1 MTREKIRIIW
11 DELKGVVSL
20 VIGAIPFLTNNYY
33 KMEASRYYKI
43 PIFYF
48 KMDFT
53 KITIQLILILL
64 ILIIL
69 KTISSPKS
77 KFLKENKLVLISNL
91 SISFS
96 VAIICLQ
103 RFAFFLYERF
113 NITSKSSIN
122 NYFLSFFLFFYCMSV
137 IALMNKNGLEE
148 INELYEKIIN
158 IKNFNWIKKIRKCFK
173 KVINIKKLNWI
184 KKIGERFKRII
195 NIKIGKIILKT
206 VKFLAILIFAIF
218 FIFSIISSVFTG
230 FENKKVYPL
239 IYENGK
245 PTMAIISVDGQIYS
259 VVPCQINRIQENLEV
274 EKYELVLYTK
284 YGEKVSSENKKVG
297 ERYFDRIVIENKK
310 EFKEENL

>member
-1 MTREKIRIIW
+1 MTRKKIRIIW
-11 DELKGVVSL
+11 DELKGVASL
-20 VIGAIPFLTNNYY
+20 VIAAIPFLTNNYY

-158 IKNFNWIKKIRKCFK
+158 IKNFNWIKKIGKCFK
-173 KVINIKKLNWI
+173 KV
-184 KKIGERFKRII
+184 I

>member
-1 MTREKIRIIW
+1 MTREKIRAIW
-11 DELKGVVSL
+11 DELKGVASL
-20 VIGAIPFLTNNYY
+20 LIATIPFLANNYY

-53 KITIQLILILL
+53 KITIQLMLILL

-69 KTISSPKS
+69 VTISSPK
-77 KFLKENKLVLISNL
+77 LKLLKKNKIVLASNL
-91 SISFS
+91 LFSFN
-96 VAIICLQ
+96 VTIICMQ
-103 RFAFFLYERF
+103 SFAFFLYERF

-137 IALMNKNGLEE
+137 IALINKNGLEE
-148 INELYEKIIN
+148 INELYEK
-158 IKNFNWIKKIRKCFK
+158 
-173 KVINIKKLNWI
+173 VINVKNLNWI
-184 KKIGERFKRII
+184 KKIGECFKKVI
-195 NIKIGKIILKT
+195 NTKIGKIILKII
-206 VKFLAILIFAIF
+206 KFLAVLIFVIF

-245 PTMAIISVDGQIYS
+245 PTMAIISVDSQIYS
-259 VVPCQINRIQENLEV
+259 VVPCQINRIQENSEI

-284 YGEKVSSENKKVG
+284 YGEKVSSENKKVR
-297 ERYFDRIVIENKK
+297 EQCFDRIVIENTK
-310 EFKEENL
+310 EFNEENL

>member
-1 MTREKIRIIW
+1 MTREKIRTIW

-20 VIGAIPFLTNNYY
+20 FIAAIPFLTNNYY
-33 KMEASRYYKI
+33 KMEASRYYKM

-53 KITIQLILILL
+53 KITIQLMLLIL

-69 KTISSPKS
+69 ATISSPKS
-77 KFLKENKLVLISNL
+77 KFLKENKIVLISNL
-91 SISFS
+91 FFSFGVTVIS
-96 VAIICLQ
+96 LQ
-103 RFAFFLYERF
+103 NFAFFLYENF

-137 IALMNKNGLEE
+137 IALINKNGLEE

-158 IKNFNWIKKIRKCFK
+158 IKN
-173 KVINIKKLNWI
+173 LNWI
-184 KKIGERFKRII
+184 KKIGEYFKKII
-195 NIKIGKIILKT
+195 NTKIGKIILKII
-206 VKFLAILIFAIF
+206 KFLAVLIFIIF
-218 FIFSIISSVFTG
+218 FIFSIISSIFTG

-245 PTMAIISVDGQIYS
+245 PTMAVISVDSQIYS

-274 EKYELVLYTK
+274 EKYELILYTK
-284 YGEKVSSENKKVG
+284 YGEKVSCENKKVG
-297 ERYFDRIVIENKK
+297 EQYFDRVVIENKK
-310 EFKEENL
+310 EYNEENL